1 MPYFSGYSKGE
12 ITIFEKVKN
21 FFETLP
27 PIGADSYE
35 NAFHDLVAQYGSE
48 GEEYLDTQ
56 DLIDSGV
63 SIKEAEVKTELL
75 EKLKEVDPYYFEK
88 VILILLKNMGY
99 GDFVETS
106 KSGDGGIDG
115 IINEDKLGLEKIY
128 TQAKRYNDNKVRNT

>member
-1 MPYFSGYSKGE
+1 MPYFTSYLKEE
-12 ITIFEKVKN
+12 ITILEKGKN

-27 PIGADSYE
+27 PIGTDSYE
-35 NAFHDLVAQYGSE
+35 NVFHDLVAYYGSW

-63 SIKEAEVKTELL
+63 SIKKAEVKTELL
-75 EKLKEVDPYYFEK
+75 KKLKEVDPYYFEK

-106 KSGDGGIDG
+106 KSGDG
-115 IINEDKLGLEKIY
+115 EGLNYKW
-128 TQAKRYNDNKVRNT
+128 R